1 MKKWTRNYVL
11 TVQVDHRALDY
22 IDITSPLSLEFN
34 INRSCN
40 ASANRATFTILNLA
54 ESTRRKIFMDRYQT
68 LCYKGV
74 ELRAGYG
81 DDREEWPLIF
91 KGNIEQAF
99 SKRNGVNYETTINA
113 FDGGFAY
120 RNGRTERAFA
130 EGTPDKQIIKTLLN
144 DLPGIKLGAIG
155 DFGAT
160 LPRGNSFNGN
170 TMKLLNDIS
179 EGHLFIDLEKLN
191 CLRRN
196 EGLQGNLVTLNAD
209 SGLLGSP
216 LREES
221 FLTFTMIFEPRLQ
234 IGQFVK
240 LESQTETTFNG
251 TYKVIGLQHNGVIS
265 GSQSGRCTTKVSLNY
280 IKDIPVIL

>member
-11 TVQVDHRALDY
+11 TVQVDRKAADY
-22 IDITSPLSLEFN
+22 IDITSPLTLSFN
-34 INRSCN
+34 IKRSCN
-40 ASANRATFTILNLA
+40 ASANTGTFTILNLA

-68 LCYKGV
+68 LYYKGV
-74 ELRAGYG
+74 ELSAGYG
-81 DDREEWPLIF
+81 DDKEEWPLIF

-130 EGTPDKQIIKTLLN
+130 EGTSDKQIIETLLK
-144 DLPGIKLGAIG
+144 DLPGIKKGAIG
-155 DFGAT
+155 NFDAT
-160 LPRGNSFNGN
+160 LPRGNSLNGN
-170 TMKLLNDIS
+170 TMKILNDVS

-191 CLRRN
+191 CLRRY
-196 EGLQGNLVTLNAD
+196 EGLQGNLTTLNAD

-240 LESQTETTFNG
+240 LESQTETEFNG
-251 TYKVIGLQHNGVIS
+251 TYKVIGLEHNGTIS
-265 GSQSGRCTTKVSLNY
+265 GSQSGKCTTKVSLNH
-280 IKDIPVIL
+280 IKDIPEVL

>member
-1 MKKWTRNYVL
+1 MRKWTRNYVL

-34 INRSCN
+34 ISRSCN

-54 ESTRRKIFMDRYQT
+54 ESTRRKVFMDRYQT
-68 LCYKGV
+68 LYYKGV

-130 EGTPDKQIIKTLLN
+130 VGTPDSQIIKTLLN

-155 DFGAT
+155 DFSST
-160 LPRGNSFNGN
+160 LPRANSLNGN
-170 TMKLLNDIS
+170 TMKILNDIS

-191 CLRRN
+191 CLRRY
-196 EGLQGNLVTLNAD
+196 EGLSGNLTTINAD

-265 GSQSGRCTTKVSLNY
+265 GSESGRCTTKVSLNY
-280 IKDIPVIL
+280 IKDIPVVL

>member
-22 IDITSPLSLEFN
+22 IDITSPLTLDFN
-34 INRSCN
+34 IKRSCN
-40 ASANRATFTILNLA
+40 ASANRATFTLFNLS

-68 LCYKGV
+68 LYYKGV

-81 DDREEWPLIF
+81 DNREEWPLIF

-120 RNGRTERAFA
+120 RNGHTERAFA
-130 EGTPDKQIIKTLLN
+130 EGTPDKQIIQTLLN
-144 DLPGIKLGAIG
+144 DLPGIKKGAIG
-155 DFGAT
+155 KFDAK
-160 LPRGNSFNGN
+160 LPRANSFNGN

-191 CLRRN
+191 CLRRY
-196 EGLQGNLVTLNAD
+196 EGLSGNLTTINAD

-240 LESQTETTFNG
+240 LVSQTETTFNG
-251 TYKVIGLQHNGVIS
+251 TYKVIGLEHNGTIS
-265 GSQSGRCTTKVSLNY
+265 GAQSGKCTTKVSLNY
-280 IKDIPVIL
+280 IKDIPEVL